1 MKQIASQ
8 EEQIEKHQAESLA
21 LPDTDELGNAKH
33 STPKSSDT
41 KELDNRKIPI
51 SSDVNELD
59 NDENLDDTTKFTNIP
74 DDTTSPLEPTSII
87 NKIAATH
94 AESAL
99 KIQVAKRCHVG
110 AIRERNEDSCLI
122 FMTETG
128 GHFPLMPFGLYIVAD
143 GMGGHQNGHLASKT
157 ASRMVART
165 IVNKIYMPLL
175 QEDGNAI
182 QAPIQEVMT
191 DAVQAAHH
199 AIYSPDPEEDGGT
212 TLTSALILGR
222 RLYIAHVG
230 DTRIYLKTDDKFETL
245 TTDHSLVQRLQDV
258 GQLTA
263 EEASFYQYRHI
274 LLRALGQGEE
284 EDIEVDTYMRLLPK
298 AGILLLCTDGL
309 SGLVTDN
316 SMNEILSQDVSLDK
330 MADDLFEAAMA
341 AGGYDNI
348 TAILV
353 QFPYIML
360 FQYTLISRQPVAN
373 T

>member
-1 MKQIASQ
+1 MNETANSP
-8 EEQIEKHQAESLA
+8 EEQSEKHQDETSPIRPLAAEV
-21 LPDTDELGNAKH
+21 DGNNAG
-33 STPKSSDT
+33 
-41 KELDNRKIPI
+41 
-51 SSDVNELD
+51 
-59 NDENLDDTTKFTNIP
+59 LDDTHRLSELP
-74 DDTTSPLEPTSII
+74 DDTTSPLEPAVIL
-87 NKIAATH
+87 NKTG
-94 AESAL
+94 AL
-99 KIQVAKRCHVG
+99 RPETMPEIYVAKRCHVG

-165 IVNKIYMPLL
+165 IINKIYMPLL
-175 QEDGNAI
+175 QEEGNAV

-199 AIYSPDPEEDGGT
+199 AIYDPDPEQDGGT

-230 DTRIYLKTDDKFETL
+230 DTRVYLKTEDKFETL
-245 TTDHSLVQRLQDV
+245 TTDHSLVQRLQEV

-263 EEASFYQYRHI
+263 EEATFYQYRHI

-284 EDIEVDTYMRLLPK
+284 GEIEVDTYMRLLPK
-298 AGILLLCTDGL
+298 SGILLLCTDGL
-309 SGLVTDN
+309 SGLVTD
-316 SMNEILSQDVSLDK
+316 SAMEEILDQDVSLDQ
-330 MADDLFEAAMA
+330 MAEDLFEAAMA

-353 QFPYIML
+353 QFRL
-360 FQYTLISRQPVAN
+360 
-373 T
+373 

>member
-1 MKQIASQ
+1 MHETDSVP
-8 EEQIEKHQAESLA
+8 EEQREKHQAESRIS
-21 LPDTDELGNAKH
+21 PDTAGIDNIDPTL
-33 STPKSSDT
+33 SSDAN
-41 KELDNRKIPI
+41 KEDKG
-51 SSDVNELD
+51 VH
-59 NDENLDDTTKFTNIP
+59 DENLDDTAKFTNIA
-74 DDTTSPLEPTSII
+74 DDTTSPLEPNSII

-94 AESAL
+94 AESTP
-99 KIQVAKRCHVG
+99 KIQVVKRCHVG

-230 DTRIYLKTDDKFETL
+230 DTRIYLKTDDKFEIL

-284 EDIEVDTYMRLLPK
+284 GDIEVDTYMRLLPK
-298 AGILLLCTDGL
+298 SGMLLLCTDGL
-309 SGLVTDN
+309 SGLVTDSN
-316 SMNEILSQDVSLDK
+316 MNEILSQDVSLDQ
-330 MADDLFEAAMA
+330 MADDLFEAAMS

-353 QFPYIML
+353 QFH
-360 FQYTLISRQPVAN
+360 T
-373 T
+373 